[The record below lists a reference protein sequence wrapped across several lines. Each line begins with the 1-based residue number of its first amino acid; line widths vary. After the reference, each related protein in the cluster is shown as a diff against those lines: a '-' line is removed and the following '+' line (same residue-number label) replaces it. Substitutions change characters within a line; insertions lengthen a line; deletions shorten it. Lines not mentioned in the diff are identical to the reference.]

1 MDKLNILFDKLTLS
15 NMNDPDKAWNQLKNS
30 IKKHKLEIIS
40 LDTPILPN
48 KVLIFKLLVS

>member
-1 MDKLNILFDKLTLS
+1 MDKLNNLFDKLTLS